1 MRFSFLFIFL
11 FLFACNNIEISKKEH
26 SLYWQKNSAEYVALS
41 YQAYN
46 LAKFRLDEKLNLEFN
61 KRPAIVI
68 DLDETVLNNLPY
80 NEMLIDSSE
89 VFTQESWSKWVNKKI
104 ATKIP
109 GSLEFINY
117 AKSKN
122 VKIVYLSNRR
132 VENYDPTKE
141 NLVNLGYPFDED
153 TLMLLR
159 DETGDKTARRSTLND
174 YEIIMLLGDNLADF
188 SSVFYKKSNNE
199 RIQSVDSLSKI
210 FGDKF
215 IILPNLIYGD
225 WEDGFKN

>member
-11 FLFACNNIEISKKEH
+11 FLFACNNLEISKKEH

-46 LAKFRLDEKLNLEFN
+46 LAKFRLDEKLNSEFN

-89 VFTQESWSKWVNKKI
+89 IFTQESWSKWVNKKI
-104 ATKIP
+104 ATKVP

-159 DETGDKTARRSTLND
+159 DETSDKTARRNTLND
-174 YEIIMLLGDNLADF
+174 YEIIILLGDNLADF
-188 SSVFYKKSNNE
+188 NSVFYKKSNNE
-199 RIQSVDSLSKI
+199 RIQSVDSLSKM

-215 IILPNLIYGD
+215 IVFPNLIYGD
-225 WEDGFKN
+225 WEDGFE

>member
-11 FLFACNNIEISKKEH
+11 FLFACNNVVISKKEH

-68 DLDETVLNNLPY
+68 DLDETVLNNLSY

-104 ATKIP
+104 ATKVP

-132 VENYDPTKE
+132 VENYHPTKE

-159 DETGDKTARRSTLND
+159 DETGDKTARRNTLND

-188 SSVFYKKSNNE
+188 NSVFYKKSNNE
-199 RIQSVDSLSKI
+199 RIQSVDSLSKM

-215 IILPNLIYGD
+215 IVLPNLIYGD
-225 WEDGFKN
+225 WEDGFE

>member
-11 FLFACNNIEISKKEH
+11 FLFACNNLDVSKKEH

-46 LAKFRLDEKLNLEFN
+46 LAKFRLDEKLNSEFN

-80 NEMLIDSSE
+80 NEMLIDSSD

-122 VKIVYLSNRR
+122 VKIIYLSNRR

-141 NLVNLGYPFDED
+141 NLVILGYPFDED

-159 DETGDKTARRSTLND
+159 DETSDKTARRNTLND

-188 SSVFYKKSNNE
+188 NSVFYKKSNKE
-199 RIQSVDSLSKI
+199 RIQSVDSLSKM

-215 IILPNLIYGD
+215 IIFPNLIYGD
-225 WEDGFKN
+225 WEDGFE

>member
-11 FLFACNNIEISKKEH
+11 FLFACNNVKISKKEH

-89 VFTQESWSKWVNKKI
+89 IFTQESWSKWVNKKI
-104 ATKIP
+104 ATKVP

-153 TLMLLR
+153 PLMLLR
-159 DETGDKTARRSTLND
+159 DETGDKTARRNTLND
-174 YEIIMLLGDNLADF
+174 YEIVMLLGDNLADF
-188 SSVFYKKSNNE
+188 NSVFYKKSNNE
-199 RIQSVDSLSKI
+199 RIQSADSLSKM

-215 IILPNLIYGD
+215 IVFPNLIYGD
-225 WEDGFKN
+225 WEDGFE

>member
-1 MRFSFLFIFL
+1 MKFSFLFIFL
-11 FLFACNNIEISKKEH
+11 FLFACNNDEVSKKEH
-26 SLYWQKNSAEYVALS
+26 SLYWQKNSAEYFALS

-68 DLDETVLNNLPY
+68 DLDETVLNNLSY

-104 ATKIP
+104 ATKVP

-159 DETGDKTARRSTLND
+159 DETGDKTARRNTLND
-174 YEIIMLLGDNLADF
+174 YEILMLLGDNLADF
-188 SSVFYKKSNNE
+188 NSVFYKKPNNE
-199 RIQSVDSLSKI
+199 RIQSVDSLSKM

-215 IILPNLIYGD
+215 IVFPNLIYGD
-225 WEDGFKN
+225 WEDGFE

>member
-11 FLFACNNIEISKKEH
+11 FLYGCNNVEISKKEH

-46 LAKFRLDEKLNLEFN
+46 LAEFRLDEKLNSEFN

-104 ATKIP
+104 AAKIP

-122 VKIVYLSNRR
+122 VKIIYLSNRR

-141 NLVNLGYPFDED
+141 NLVSLGYPFDED

-159 DETGDKTARRSTLND
+159 DETGDKTTRRSTLND

-199 RIQSVDSLSKI
+199 RIQSVDSLSKM

-215 IILPNLIYGD
+215 IIFPNLIYGD

>member
-11 FLFACNNIEISKKEH
+11 FLFACNNVEISKKEH

-46 LAKFRLDEKLNLEFN
+46 LAKFRLNEKLNSEFN

-89 VFTQESWSKWVNKKI
+89 VFNQESWSRWVNKKI
-104 ATKIP
+104 ATKVP

-159 DETGDKTARRSTLND
+159 DETGDKTARRNTLND

-188 SSVFYKKSNNE
+188 NSVFYKKSNKE
-199 RIQSVDSLSKI
+199 RIQSVDSLSKM

-215 IILPNLIYGD
+215 IVFPNLIYGD
-225 WEDGFKN
+225 WEDGFE

>member
-1 MRFSFLFIFL
+1 MRFSFLFIL
-11 FLFACNNIEISKKEH
+11 LYLYSCSNIEISKKEH
-26 SLYWQKNSAEYVALS
+26 SLYWQKNSAEYFALS

-46 LAKFRLDEKLNLEFN
+46 VAKFRLDDKLNSELN

-89 VFTQESWSKWVNKKI
+89 VFTQESWSRWVNKKI
-104 ATKIP
+104 ATKVP

-132 VENYDPTKE
+132 VENYNPTKE
-141 NLVNLGYPFDED
+141 NLLNLGYPFDED

-159 DETGDKTARRSTLND
+159 DETGDKTARRNTLND

-188 SSVFYKKSNNE
+188 DSVFYKKSNKE
-199 RIQSVDSLSKI
+199 RIQSVDSLSKM

-215 IILPNLIYGD
+215 IVFPNLIYGD

>member
-11 FLFACNNIEISKKEH
+11 FLFACNNVEISKKEH

-46 LAKFRLDEKLNLEFN
+46 LAKFRLDEKLNSEFN

-89 VFTQESWSKWVNKKI
+89 FFTQESWSKWVNKKI
-104 ATKIP
+104 ATKVP

-159 DETGDKTARRSTLND
+159 DETSDKTARRNTLND

-188 SSVFYKKSNNE
+188 NSVFYKKSNNE
-199 RIQSVDSLSKI
+199 RIQSVDSLSKM

-215 IILPNLIYGD
+215 IVFPNLIYGD
-225 WEDGFKN
+225 WEDGFE

>member
-11 FLFACNNIEISKKEH
+11 FLFACNNVKISKKEH

-89 VFTQESWSKWVNKKI
+89 IFTQESWSKWVNKKI
-104 ATKIP
+104 ATKVP

-159 DETGDKTARRSTLND
+159 DETSDKTARRNTLND

-188 SSVFYKKSNNE
+188 NSVFYKKSNNE
-199 RIQSVDSLSKI
+199 RIQSVDSLSKM

-215 IILPNLIYGD
+215 IVFPNLIYGD
-225 WEDGFKN
+225 WEDGFE

>member
-1 MRFSFLFIFL
+1 MRFSLLFIFL
-11 FLFACNNIEISKKEH
+11 FLYSCNNIEISKKEH
-26 SLYWQKNSAEYVALS
+26 SLYWQKNSAEYFALS

-46 LAKFRLDEKLNLEFN
+46 VAKFRLDEKLNSELN

-89 VFTQESWSKWVNKKI
+89 VFTQESWSRWVNKKI
-104 ATKIP
+104 STNVP

-132 VENYDPTKE
+132 VENYNPTKE
-141 NLVNLGYPFDED
+141 NLINLGYPFDED

-159 DETGDKTARRSTLND
+159 DETGDKTARRNTLND

-188 SSVFYKKSNNE
+188 DSVFYKKSNKE
-199 RIQSVDSLSKI
+199 RIQSVDSLSKM

-215 IILPNLIYGD
+215 IVFPNLIYGD

>member
-1 MRFSFLFIFL
+1 MRFSFLFTFL
-11 FLFACNNIEISKKEH
+11 FLFACNNVEISKKEH

-89 VFTQESWSKWVNKKI
+89 IFTQESWSKWVNKKI
-104 ATKIP
+104 ATKVP

-159 DETGDKTARRSTLND
+159 DETSDKTARRNTLND

-188 SSVFYKKSNNE
+188 NSVFYKKSNNE
-199 RIQSVDSLSKI
+199 RIQSVDSLSKM

-215 IILPNLIYGD
+215 IVFPNLIYGD
-225 WEDGFKN
+225 WEDGFK

>member
-11 FLFACNNIEISKKEH
+11 FLFACNNIKISKKDH

-104 ATKIP
+104 ATKVP

-159 DETGDKTARRSTLND
+159 DETSDKTARRNTLND

-188 SSVFYKKSNNE
+188 NSVFYKKSNNE
-199 RIQSVDSLSKI
+199 RIQSVDSLSKM

-215 IILPNLIYGD
+215 IVFPNLIYGD
-225 WEDGFKN
+225 WEDGFE

>member
-11 FLFACNNIEISKKEH
+11 FLFACNNLEISKKEH

-46 LAKFRLDEKLNLEFN
+46 LAKFRLDEKLNSEFN

-104 ATKIP
+104 ATKVP

-159 DETGDKTARRSTLND
+159 DETSDKTARRNTLND

-188 SSVFYKKSNNE
+188 NSVFYKKSNNE
-199 RIQSVDSLSKI
+199 RIQSVDSLSKM

-215 IILPNLIYGD
+215 IVFPNLIYGD
-225 WEDGFKN
+225 WEDGFE

>member
-1 MRFSFLFIFL
+1 MRFSFLFIL
-11 FLFACNNIEISKKEH
+11 LYLYSCSNIEISKKEH
-26 SLYWQKNSAEYVALS
+26 SLYWQKNSAEYFALS

-46 LAKFRLDEKLNLEFN
+46 VAKFRLDDKLNSELN

-80 NEMLIDSSE
+80 NEKLIDSSE
-89 VFTQESWSKWVNKKI
+89 VFTQESWSRWVNKKI
-104 ATKIP
+104 ATKVP

-132 VENYDPTKE
+132 VENYNPTKE
-141 NLVNLGYPFDED
+141 NLINLGYPFDED

-159 DETGDKTARRSTLND
+159 DETGDKTGRRNTLND

-188 SSVFYKKSNNE
+188 DSVFYKKSNKE
-199 RIQSVDSLSKI
+199 RIQSVDSLSKM

-215 IILPNLIYGD
+215 IVFPNLIYGD

>member
-11 FLFACNNIEISKKEH
+11 FLFACNNLEISKKEH

-46 LAKFRLDEKLNLEFN
+46 LAKFRLDEKLNSEFN
-61 KRPAIVI
+61 KRPAVVI

-89 VFTQESWSKWVNKKI
+89 VFTQESWSRWVNKKI
-104 ATKIP
+104 ATKVP

-159 DETGDKTARRSTLND
+159 DETGDKTARRNTLND

-188 SSVFYKKSNNE
+188 NSVFYKKSNNE
-199 RIQSVDSLSKI
+199 RIQSVDSLSKM
-210 FGDKF
+210 FGDEF
-215 IILPNLIYGD
+215 IIIPNLIYGD
-225 WEDGFKN
+225 WEYGFE

>member
-11 FLFACNNIEISKKEH
+11 FLFACNNFEISKKEH

-46 LAKFRLDEKLNLEFN
+46 LAKFRLDEKLNSEFN

-89 VFTQESWSKWVNKKI
+89 FFTQESWSKWVNKKI
-104 ATKIP
+104 ATKVP

-159 DETGDKTARRSTLND
+159 DETGDKTARRNTLID

-188 SSVFYKKSNNE
+188 NSVFYKKSNNE
-199 RIQSVDSLSKI
+199 RIQSVDSLSKM

-215 IILPNLIYGD
+215 IVFPNLIYGD
-225 WEDGFKN
+225 WEDGFK

>member
-1 MRFSFLFIFL
+1 MRFSILFIFL
-11 FLFACNNIEISKKEH
+11 FLFACNNVEVSKKEH

-46 LAKFRLDEKLNLEFN
+46 LAKFRLEEKLNSEFN

-104 ATKIP
+104 ATKVP

-159 DETGDKTARRSTLND
+159 DETSDKTDRRNTLNN

-188 SSVFYKKSNNE
+188 NSVFYKKSNDE
-199 RIQSVDSLSKI
+199 RIQSVDSLSKM
-210 FGDKF
+210 FGDEF
-215 IILPNLIYGD
+215 IVFPNLIYGD
-225 WEDGFKN
+225 WEDGFK

>member
-11 FLFACNNIEISKKEH
+11 FLFACDNLEISKKEH

-46 LAKFRLDEKLNLEFN
+46 LAKFRLDEKLNSEFN
-61 KRPAIVI
+61 KRPAVVI

-104 ATKIP
+104 ATKVP

-132 VENYDPTKE
+132 VENYEPTKE
-141 NLVNLGYPFDED
+141 NLVSLGYPFDED

-159 DETGDKTARRSTLND
+159 DETGDKTARRNTLND

-188 SSVFYKKSNNE
+188 NSVFYKKSNNE
-199 RIQSVDSLSKI
+199 RTQSVDSLSKM

-215 IILPNLIYGD
+215 IVFPNLIYGD
-225 WEDGFKN
+225 WEDGFE

>member
-11 FLFACNNIEISKKEH
+11 FLFACNNVEISKKEH

-46 LAKFRLDEKLNLEFN
+46 LAKFRLDEKLNSEFN

-89 VFTQESWSKWVNKKI
+89 IFTQESWSKWVNKKI
-104 ATKIP
+104 ATKVP

-159 DETGDKTARRSTLND
+159 DETSDKTARRNTLND

-188 SSVFYKKSNNE
+188 NSVFYKKSNNE
-199 RIQSVDSLSKI
+199 RIQSVDSLSKM

-215 IILPNLIYGD
+215 IVFPNLIYGD
-225 WEDGFKN
+225 WEDGFK

>member
-11 FLFACNNIEISKKEH
+11 FLIACNNVEISKKEH

-104 ATKIP
+104 ATKVP

-159 DETGDKTARRSTLND
+159 DETGDKTARRNTLND

-188 SSVFYKKSNNE
+188 NSVFYKKSNNE
-199 RIQSVDSLSKI
+199 RIQSVDSLSKM

-215 IILPNLIYGD
+215 IVFPNLIYGD
-225 WEDGFKN
+225 WEDGFE

>member
-11 FLFACNNIEISKKEH
+11 FLFACNNVEISKKEH

-46 LAKFRLDEKLNLEFN
+46 LAKFRLDEKLNSEFN

-104 ATKIP
+104 ATKVP

-141 NLVNLGYPFDED
+141 NLVSLGYPFDED

-159 DETGDKTARRSTLND
+159 EETSDKTARRNTLND

-188 SSVFYKKSNNE
+188 NSVFYKKSNNE
-199 RIQSVDSLSKI
+199 RIQSVDSLYRM

-215 IILPNLIYGD
+215 IVFPNLIYGD
-225 WEDGFKN
+225 WEDGFE

>member
-11 FLFACNNIEISKKEH
+11 FLFACNNVEISKKEH

-46 LAKFRLDEKLNLEFN
+46 IAKLRLDEELNSNLN

-104 ATKIP
+104 ATKVP

-132 VENYDPTKE
+132 VENYEPTKE
-141 NLVNLGYPFDED
+141 NLITLGYPFDDD

-159 DETGDKTARRSTLND
+159 DETSDKTPRRNTLKD

-188 SSVFYKKSNNE
+188 NSVFYKKSNKE
-199 RIQSVDSLSKI
+199 RIQSVDSLSKL

-215 IILPNLIYGD
+215 IVFPNLIYGD
-225 WEDGFKN
+225 WEDGFE

>member
-11 FLFACNNIEISKKEH
+11 FLFACNNLDVSKKEH

-46 LAKFRLDEKLNLEFN
+46 LAKFRLDEKLNSEFN

-122 VKIVYLSNRR
+122 VKIIYLSNRR

-141 NLVNLGYPFDED
+141 NLVNLGYPFDKD

-159 DETGDKTARRSTLND
+159 DETSDKTARRNTLND

-188 SSVFYKKSNNE
+188 NSVFYKKSNKE
-199 RIQSVDSLSKI
+199 RIQSVDSLSKM

-215 IILPNLIYGD
+215 IVFPNLIYGD
-225 WEDGFKN
+225 WEDGFE

>member
-11 FLFACNNIEISKKEH
+11 FLFSCNNLDVSKKEH

-46 LAKFRLDEKLNLEFN
+46 LAKFRLDEKLNSEFN

-89 VFTQESWSKWVNKKI
+89 FFTQESWSKWVNKKI
-104 ATKIP
+104 ATKVP

-159 DETGDKTARRSTLND
+159 DETSDKTARRNTLND

-188 SSVFYKKSNNE
+188 NSVFYKKSNNE
-199 RIQSVDSLSKI
+199 RIQSVDSLSKM

-215 IILPNLIYGD
+215 IVFPNLIYGD
-225 WEDGFKN
+225 WEDGFE

>member
-11 FLFACNNIEISKKEH
+11 FLFACNNLDVSKKEH

-46 LAKFRLDEKLNLEFN
+46 LAKFRLDEKLNSEFN

-80 NEMLIDSSE
+80 NEMLIDSSD

-141 NLVNLGYPFDED
+141 NLVNIGYPFDED

-159 DETGDKTARRSTLND
+159 DETSDKTARRNTLND

-188 SSVFYKKSNNE
+188 NSVFYKKSNNE
-199 RIQSVDSLSKI
+199 RIQSVDSLSKM

-215 IILPNLIYGD
+215 IVFPNLIYGD
-225 WEDGFKN
+225 WEDGFK

>member
-11 FLFACNNIEISKKEH
+11 FLFACNNVKISKKDH

-46 LAKFRLDEKLNLEFN
+46 LAKFRLDEKLNSEFN

-104 ATKIP
+104 ATKVP

-141 NLVNLGYPFDED
+141 NLVSLGYPFDED

-159 DETGDKTARRSTLND
+159 DETSDKTARRNTLND

-188 SSVFYKKSNNE
+188 NSVFYKKSNNE
-199 RIQSVDSLSKI
+199 RIRSVDSLSKM

-215 IILPNLIYGD
+215 IVFPNLIYGD
-225 WEDGFKN
+225 WEDGFE

>member
-46 LAKFRLDEKLNLEFN
+46 LAKFRLEEKLNSKFN

-104 ATKIP
+104 ATKVP
-109 GSLEFINY
+109 GSLEFISY

-159 DETGDKTARRSTLND
+159 DETSDKTDRRNTLNN

-188 SSVFYKKSNNE
+188 NSVFYKKSNDE
-199 RIQSVDSLSKI
+199 RIQSVDSLSKM

-215 IILPNLIYGD
+215 IVFPNLIYGD
-225 WEDGFKN
+225 WEDGFK

>member
-11 FLFACNNIEISKKEH
+11 FLFACNNVEISKKEH

-61 KRPAIVI
+61 KRLAIVI

-89 VFTQESWSKWVNKKI
+89 IFTQESWSKWVNKKI
-104 ATKIP
+104 ATKVP

-159 DETGDKTARRSTLND
+159 DETSDKTARRNTLND

-188 SSVFYKKSNNE
+188 NSVFYKKSNNE
-199 RIQSVDSLSKI
+199 RIQSVDSLSKM

-215 IILPNLIYGD
+215 IVFPNLIYGD
-225 WEDGFKN
+225 WEDGFE

>member
-11 FLFACNNIEISKKEH
+11 FLFACNNVEISKKEH

>member
-1 MRFSFLFIFL
+1 MRLIFFFIFL
-11 FLFACNNIEISKKEH
+11 YLYSCGNIEVSKKEH

-46 LAKFRLDEKLNLEFN
+46 LARFRLDEKLNSELN

-80 NEMLIDSSE
+80 NEKLIDSSE
-89 VFTQESWSKWVNKKI
+89 VFTQESWSRWVNKKI
-104 ATKIP
+104 ATKVP

-132 VENYDPTKE
+132 VENYNPTKE
-141 NLVNLGYPFDED
+141 NLINLGYPFDED

-159 DETGDKTARRSTLND
+159 DETGDKTGRRNTLND

-188 SSVFYKKSNNE
+188 DSVFYKKSNKE
-199 RIQSVDSLSKI
+199 RIQSVDSLSKM

-215 IILPNLIYGD
+215 IVFPNLIYGD

>member
-11 FLFACNNIEISKKEH
+11 YLYSCSNIEISKKEH
-26 SLYWQKNSAEYVALS
+26 SLYWQKNSAEYFALS

-46 LAKFRLDEKLNLEFN
+46 VAKFRLDEKLNSELN

-89 VFTQESWSKWVNKKI
+89 VFTQESWSRWVNKKI
-104 ATKIP
+104 ATKVP

-132 VENYDPTKE
+132 VENYNPTKE
-141 NLVNLGYPFDED
+141 NLINLGYPFDED
-153 TLMLLR
+153 TLMLLS
-159 DETGDKTARRSTLND
+159 DETGDKTARRNTLND

-188 SSVFYKKSNNE
+188 DSVFYKKSNKE
-199 RIQSVDSLSKI
+199 RIQSVDSLSKM

-215 IILPNLIYGD
+215 IVFPNLIYGD

>member
-1 MRFSFLFIFL
+1 VAI
-11 FLFACNNIEISKKEH
+11 FLFACDNLEISKKEH

-61 KRPAIVI
+61 KRLAVVI

-89 VFTQESWSKWVNKKI
+89 FFTQESWSKWVNKKI
-104 ATKIP
+104 ATKVP

-159 DETGDKTARRSTLND
+159 DETGDKTARRNALND

-188 SSVFYKKSNNE
+188 NSVFYKKSNNE
-199 RIQSVDSLSKI
+199 RIQSVDSLSKM

-215 IILPNLIYGD
+215 IVLPNLIYGD
-225 WEDGFKN
+225 WEDGFE

>member
-11 FLFACNNIEISKKEH
+11 FLFGCNNVEISKKEH

-46 LAKFRLDEKLNLEFN
+46 LAKFRLDEKLNSEFN

-104 ATKIP
+104 ATKVP

-159 DETGDKTARRSTLND
+159 DETSDKTARRNTLND

-188 SSVFYKKSNNE
+188 NSVFYKKSNNE
-199 RIQSVDSLSKI
+199 RIQSVDSLSKM

-215 IILPNLIYGD
+215 IVIPNLIYGD
-225 WEDGFKN
+225 WEDGFE

>member
-11 FLFACNNIEISKKEH
+11 FLFACNNFEISKKEH
-26 SLYWQKNSAEYVALS
+26 SLYWQKYSAEYVALS

-46 LAKFRLDEKLNLEFN
+46 LAKFRLDEKLNSEFN

-80 NEMLIDSSE
+80 NEMLIDSTE

-159 DETGDKTARRSTLND
+159 EETSDKTARRNTLND

-188 SSVFYKKSNNE
+188 NSVFYKKSNNE
-199 RIQSVDSLSKI
+199 RIQSVDSLSKM

-215 IILPNLIYGD
+215 IVFPNLIYGD
-225 WEDGFKN
+225 WEDGFE

>member
-11 FLFACNNIEISKKEH
+11 FLFACNNLEISKKEH

-46 LAKFRLDEKLNLEFN
+46 LAKFRLDEKLNSEFN

-89 VFTQESWSKWVNKKI
+89 FFTQESWSKWVNKKI
-104 ATKIP
+104 ATKVP

-159 DETGDKTARRSTLND
+159 DETGDKTARRNTLND

-188 SSVFYKKSNNE
+188 NSVFYKKSNNE
-199 RIQSVDSLSKI
+199 RIRSVDSLSKM

-215 IILPNLIYGD
+215 IVFPNLIYGD
-225 WEDGFKN
+225 WEDGFE

>member
-1 MRFSFLFIFL
+1 MRFSFLFIL
-11 FLFACNNIEISKKEH
+11 LYLYSCSNIEISKKEH
-26 SLYWQKNSAEYVALS
+26 SLYWQKNSAEYFALS

-46 LAKFRLDEKLNLEFN
+46 VAKFRLDDKLNSELN

-89 VFTQESWSKWVNKKI
+89 VFTQESWSRWVNKKI
-104 ATKIP
+104 ATKVP

-132 VENYDPTKE
+132 VENYNPTKE
-141 NLVNLGYPFDED
+141 NLINLGYPFDED

-159 DETGDKTARRSTLND
+159 DETGDKTARRNTLND

-199 RIQSVDSLSKI
+199 RIQSVDSLSKM

-215 IILPNLIYGD
+215 IVFPNLIYGD